1 MVACTTPPVLDGQT
15 APQTTESFAP
25 QQMLHQL
32 GTKVSSS
39 LASMAVAAEVAEG
52 LEVGA
57 DLEAAAEGLEVGA
70 AVADCR
76 QAPPFITSSSQ
87 CRQHAVQ
94 QMKRLR
100 KLQAPGSKGQTAGS

>member
-1 MVACTTPPVLDGQT
+1 
-15 APQTTESFAP
+15 
-25 QQMLHQL
+25 
-32 GTKVSSS
+32 
-39 LASMAVAAEVAEG
+39 MAVAAEVAEG

-70 AVADCR
+70 AVEGLEVGAAVADCR

-87 CRQHAVQ
+87 CRQHTVQ

-100 KLQAPGSKGQTAGS
+100 KLQAPGSKGQTAGSRWQ